1 MSVISYASIQ
11 YFEEEVQIRMSI
23 ILLQVVNI
31 SDNIK
36 AESNMMF
43 VTYFLKLIKV

>member
-31 SDNIK
+31 SDNIE